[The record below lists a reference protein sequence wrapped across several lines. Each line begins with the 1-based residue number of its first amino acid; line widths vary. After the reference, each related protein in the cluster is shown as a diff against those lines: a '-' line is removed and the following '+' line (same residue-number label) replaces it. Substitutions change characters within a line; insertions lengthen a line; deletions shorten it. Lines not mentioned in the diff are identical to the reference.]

1 MMNRIF
7 SLLSGLIF
15 GFGLTLSSMT
25 DPSKV
30 IGFLDITGKW
40 DPSLM
45 FVMIGAI
52 AICSPIFYILRNKTK
67 PYFALRFEIP
77 RIKKIDKQLIFG
89 SALFGIGWGTVGFCP
104 GPAIS
109 SLALL
114 NPLSIL
120 FVMSMVVGFYSSN
133 IFITN
138 KKSIFHE

>member
-1 MMNRIF
+1 MMNRVF

-15 GFGLTLSSMT
+15 GLGLTLSSMT
-25 DPSKV
+25 NPSKV
-30 IGFLDITGKW
+30 IGFLDITGTW

-77 RIKKIDKQLIFG
+77 KINKIDKQLILG
-89 SALFGIGWGTVGFCP
+89 STLFGIGWGTVGFCP

-120 FVMSMVVGFYSSN
+120 FVISMIVGFYSSR
-133 IFITN
+133 IFST
-138 KKSIFHE
+138 KEK

>member
-1 MMNRIF
+1 MMNRVF

-15 GFGLTLSSMT
+15 GLGLTLSSMT
-25 DPSKV
+25 NPSKV
-30 IGFLDITGKW
+30 IGFLDITGTW

-77 RIKKIDKQLIFG
+77 KIKKIDKQLIFG
-89 SALFGIGWGTVGFCP
+89 STLFGIGWGTVGFCP

-120 FVMSMVVGFYSSN
+120 FVISMIVGFYSSR
-133 IFITN
+133 IIPT
-138 KKSIFHE
+138 K

>member
-1 MMNRIF
+1 MMNRVF

-15 GFGLTLSSMT
+15 GLGLTLSSMT
-25 DPSKV
+25 NPSKV
-30 IGFLDITGKW
+30 IGFLDITGTW

-77 RIKKIDKQLIFG
+77 KIKKIDKQLIFG
-89 SALFGIGWGTVGFCP
+89 STLFGIGWGTVGFCP

-120 FVMSMVVGFYSSN
+120 FVISMVVGFYSSK
-133 IFITN
+133 IFIKN
-138 KKSIFHE
+138 KKSIFYG